1 MRTLRVV
8 VTLIVSC
15 GLCDSAAVG
24 QQLQPPRPHNMTGC
38 LQKTPDGKN
47 FMLTENNKKTVEFS
61 KSAVDL
67 TPQVGHQIEIT
78 GTTDRERE
86 AKEGGQQNDHYMEVT
101 AVKVIAAA
109 CS

>member
-8 VTLIVSC
+8 AVLIVSI
-15 GLCDSAAVG
+15 GLCGAAAG
-24 QQLQPPRPHNMTGC
+24 QQSQPPRPHNMAGC
-38 LQKTPDGKN
+38 LQKTPDGRN

-61 KSAVDL
+61 GSSVDL
-67 TPQVGHQIEIT
+67 MPHVGQQIQIT

-86 AKEGGQQNDHYMEVT
+86 AKEGGQQNGHYMQVT
-101 AVKVIAAA
+101 VVNVIAAT